1 MKILIFGLGAVGQ
14 VLGGFLQ
21 KAGHDVSAIGRSKVA
36 AAVNLSGIDISG
48 IWGEH
53 RVKLS
58 RTYEDIKEL
67 TIEPFDLILLTI
79 KSFDTRFAANAVKK
93 FVGKKT
99 MVICAQNGYGNYEIA
114 SDILGKEHVLQA
126 RLLFGAE
133 SLDPGKVKIS
143 VFGDDILLG
152 SPKHGIAEER
162 IKDIAKIFTEA
173 EIPTRYTGDI
183 EAYLWAK
190 ILYNCA
196 LNPLSAVLETH
207 YGSLGEN
214 QDLMAVME
222 GVILEIFNVANAYN
236 IPMLWDTPASYT
248 RFFYEKLLPPTAAH
262 HASMLQDIK
271 SGRTTEIDALNGAMV
286 RLGEKA
292 GINVSINKT
301 LTCII
306 RGKENMLRI

>member
-21 KAGHDVSAIGRSKVA
+21 KAGHDVSAVGRSKVT
-36 AAVNLSGIDISG
+36 AAVNHSGIDISG

-53 RVKLS
+53 IIKLS
-58 RTYEDIKEL
+58 RTCEDIKEL
-67 TIEPFDLILLTI
+67 PIEPFDLIILTI
-79 KSFDTRFAANAVKK
+79 KSFDTHFAANAVKK

-99 MVICAQNGYGNYEIA
+99 IVICAQNGYGNYETA
-114 SDILGKEHVLQA
+114 SDILGKDHVLQA

-133 SLDPGKVKIS
+133 SLEPGKVKIS

-152 SPKHGIAEER
+152 SPKHCIAKDH

-173 EIPTRYTGDI
+173 EIPTRYTEDI

-196 LNPLSAVLETH
+196 LNPLSAILETH
-207 YGSLGEN
+207 YGALGEDQN
-214 QDLMAVME
+214 FMAVME
-222 GVILEIFNVANAYN
+222 GVILEIFNVADAYN

-271 SGRTTEIDALNGAMV
+271 KGRPTEIDALNGAMV
-286 RLGEKA
+286 RLGEKK
-292 GINVSINKT
+292 GIDVSINRT
-301 LTCII
+301 LMWII
-306 RGKENMLRI
+306 RGKEKMPRI